1 MLTSTLRELPQWPK
15 RYYSEWSLYSL
26 ALVLAF
32 LVDFDFPFY
41 FRIADTAC
49 VCYDLSGLKYC
60 YAGDVTQMFEKC
72 VSLTVLSP
80 SLQRYTDINI
90 PNWQNLSY
98 LLIYFWVCVSIK
110 YCLNLTVS
118 YIYVKSEK
126 IVLRIWSWMLLFI
139 LFVKMAFWL
148 LISWLFVHM
157 LDFCGRLCVLKWQT
171 KSLRLLPFSKSCKAY
186 FYTRQY
192 NILYMNC
199 WFI

>member
-1 MLTSTLRELPQWPK
+1 MF
-15 RYYSEWSLYSL
+15 
-26 ALVLAF
+26 VLIS
-32 LVDFDFPFY
+32 VGWN
-41 FRIADTAC
+41 T
-49 VCYDLSGLKYC
+49 
-60 YAGDVTQMFEKC
+60 VTQVMWHKC
-72 VSLTVLSP
+72 LKNVSP
-80 SLQRYTDINI
+80 SPSSL
-90 PNWQNLSY
+90 PLSKDTLISTY
-98 LLIYFWVCVSIK
+98 LIDRIFLFLLIYFWVCVSIK

-126 IVLRIWSWMLLFI
+126 IVIRIWSWMLLFI

-157 LDFCGRLCVLKWQT
+157 LEFCGRLCVLKWQT